1 MNRQQFIA
9 ALIACFAASGAMAQ
23 TDRSEVKKNIAQIK
37 KSSSYIYA
45 DVTAPTAEEARLAA
59 EESLYAKINEWA
71 ATKKKLQGAENFIIN
86 NKSVDYQT
94 LSTTRGNMYQAVVY
108 VKKSDIQK
116 ADNTDIIENT
126 NPVPVAD
133 ASKAAEKVPAAEVEE
148 IDAIQSV
155 YPAIVKKIAMLKT
168 YDELVKAIQTGKG
181 NGSIVSYARYTREQ
195 TGAEAYYFAVYD
207 KSGMVVALL
216 SPGTSRTNV
225 MTGDTDSLDNY
236 KGCGAI
242 IFKTK

>member
-9 ALIACFAASGAMAQ
+9 ALIACFAASGVMAQ

-71 ATKKKLQGAENFIIN
+71 ATKKKLQGAENFIVN
-86 NKSVDYQT
+86 NKNVDFQT

-116 ADNTDIIENT
+116 ADNADIIENT
-126 NPVPVAD
+126 NPTVAEQSGAVPM
-133 ASKAAEKVPAAEVEE
+133 SKVEN
-148 IDAIQSV
+148 IGDSQSV
-155 YPAIVKKIAMLKT
+155 YPDIVKKIAILKT
-168 YDELVKAIQTGKG
+168 YDELVKAVQTGKG
-181 NGSIVSYARYTREQ
+181 NGSISSYARYSKGQ
-195 TGAEAYYFAVYD
+195 TSAEEYYFAVYD
-207 KSGMVVALL
+207 RSGNLVALL
-216 SPGTSRTNV
+216 TPGETRTNV
-225 MTGDTDSLDNY
+225 MTGEADDLGNY

-242 IFKTK
+242 MFKTK